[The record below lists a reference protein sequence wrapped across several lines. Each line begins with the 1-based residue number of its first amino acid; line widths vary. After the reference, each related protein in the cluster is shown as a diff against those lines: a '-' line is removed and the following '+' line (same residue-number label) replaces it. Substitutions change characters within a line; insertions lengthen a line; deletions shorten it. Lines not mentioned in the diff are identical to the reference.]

1 MYSPVYKFITN
12 ADVEYV
18 PYVAVRYLPPSASSK
33 PPERDTNYWVN
44 HPSTCAVRSG
54 LLYRPFTFSRAKREQ
69 QMTTANTPK
78 LLAELTELVVKEAS
92 ERGQQRKVIYM
103 HD

>member
-18 PYVAVRYLPPSASSK
+18 PYVAVRYLPPSASSR

-54 LLYRPFTFSRAKREQ
+54 LLYRPFIFSRAKREQ

-78 LLAELTELVVKEAS
+78 LLAELTELVKEAS
-92 ERGQQRKVIYM
+92 ERGQQRKVIYV